1 MTTDSCHRYV
11 SGLRTMT
18 HVSFSLFVAPL
29 EQKTGGC
36 GSEMLTVLA
45 AHRPDVCTAA
55 RRCCVEADVCVAG
68 VCVSKHEGD

>member
-1 MTTDSCHRYV
+1 MTTNSCHRYV
-11 SGLRTMT
+11 SGLGTMN

-29 EQKTGGC
+29 EQKTGGG
-36 GSEMLTVLA
+36 GSEMPIVLA
-45 AHRPDVCTAA
+45 AHRLDVCTAA

>member
-1 MTTDSCHRYV
+1 MTTNGCHRYV
-11 SGLRTMT
+11 SGLRTMN

-29 EQKTGGC
+29 EQKTGGG

-45 AHRPDVCTAA
+45 AHSPDVCTAA